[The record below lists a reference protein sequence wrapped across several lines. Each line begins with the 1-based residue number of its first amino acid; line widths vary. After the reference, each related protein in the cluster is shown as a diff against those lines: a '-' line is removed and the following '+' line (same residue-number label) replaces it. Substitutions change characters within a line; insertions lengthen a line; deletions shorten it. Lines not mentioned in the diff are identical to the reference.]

1 MEAKAAA
8 CLAKAAACL
17 ATEVGAVVVVVAGV
31 AALKVAVLG
40 SVRMVV
46 VVRSAASKSV
56 SMFRWVE
63 LMPMVARAVA
73 AVAAVVAAV
82 MAMMAASAVA
92 REPTAADVVT
102 YPPCGWLPSRVTSE
116 AGAVPLDST
125 RGTPHL

>member
-1 MEAKAAA
+1 MLSVTGRVGSSVSVRRAGKEGNT
-8 CLAKAAACL
+8 
-17 ATEVGAVVVVVAGV
+17 TEEVLPWPLLSAGAVA
-31 AALKVAVLG
+31 
-40 SVRMVV
+40 
-46 VVRSAASKSV
+46 
-56 SMFRWVE
+56 
-63 LMPMVARAVA
+63 AVA

-92 REPTAADVVT
+92 REPTAADVAT